1 MLSRI
6 SPDSNWTLC
15 VMNYDRWLG
24 TRRLLSRSRCADRS
38 GKINAV
44 SRVLQNLAWCCV
56 IMQIDNN
63 RCFHVSC
70 HNQQMGLI
78 VVFLE
83 SYSISAMTE
92 SCVSVVLRNW
102 TEAAWEDGSLL
113 WSVWLTC
120 FTPAWMK
127 WSNQIRVGLNQ
138 TGQSGVNPKILCC
151 SCYTLILQQDQ

>member
-63 RCFHVSC
+63 RCFRVSC

-78 VVFLE
+78 VFFFRIVFNICYDWILCQRC
-83 SYSISAMTE
+83 SQKLDRRR
-92 SCVSVVLRNW
+92 LRGRV
-102 TEAAWEDGSLL
+102 AAL
-113 WSVWLTC
+113 
-120 FTPAWMK
+120 
-127 WSNQIRVGLNQ
+127 VGLIDMFH
-138 TGQSGVNPKILCC
+138 TSVDEMKQSNRGWFKPNRSIGCE
-151 SCYTLILQQDQ
+151 S